1 MLGVRWA
8 ALGLGSAVWLAAA
21 GARGHE
27 FRPAL
32 LTIMAAEDGAVVAL
46 LMGAGSSG
54 REEGI
59 TLELPAQ
66 CSITRDAAVDGA
78 GLRWSG
84 RCAAPGL
91 VGAIAI
97 EGLPAEVDV
106 VVELRR
112 PQAPPQTLV
121 LRGGALRGWVGEG
134 ARPGLWGYTWLGVGH
149 IVGGA
154 DHLLFVAGLVL
165 MSFGSGTWW
174 SRRAGLGLLATLT
187 AFTAAHSLTLAAA
200 ALGWVTV
207 RSAPVE
213 ACIAL
218 SIVALARALV
228 RGRAGA
234 AVEWRFAF
242 GCGLLHGLG
251 FAGALAAV
259 GLPEG
264 ALVPALLAFNC
275 GVELGQVAVAAALAA
290 ALWGLWRVFGGDG
303 AGRITRAAGY
313 GIGAVAMAWFFERVA
328 ALGSP

>member
-32 LTIMAAEDGAVVAL
+32 LTIMAAEDGAVGAL

-165 MSFGSGTWW
+165 MSFWV
-174 SRRAGLGLLATLT
+174 RYVVVAAAGLGLLATLT

-200 ALGWVTV
+200 AL
-207 RSAPVE
+207 
-213 ACIAL
+213 
-218 SIVALARALV
+218 
-228 RGRAGA
+228 AG
-234 AVEWRFAF
+234 
-242 GCGLLHGLG
+242 
-251 FAGALAAV
+251 
-259 GLPEG
+259 
-264 ALVPALLAFNC
+264 
-275 GVELGQVAVAAALAA
+275 
-290 ALWGLWRVFGGDG
+290 
-303 AGRITRAAGY
+303 
-313 GIGAVAMAWFFERVA
+313 
-328 ALGSP
+328 